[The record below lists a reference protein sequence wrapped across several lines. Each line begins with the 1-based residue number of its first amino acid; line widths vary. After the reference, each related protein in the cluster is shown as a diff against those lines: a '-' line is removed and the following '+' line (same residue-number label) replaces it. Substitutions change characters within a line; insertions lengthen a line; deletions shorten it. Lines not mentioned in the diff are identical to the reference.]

1 MNKYVLKFPQDVV
14 ENPILSETILET
26 GVLMNILRAK
36 VDYNEG
42 TIVVSIMGDEETQ
55 KKVVDLLKKKGVDIS
70 KLRKGIVNEE
80 DRCVSCGACI
90 AVCPAGAISFT
101 KDKNIAVER
110 EKCHRCGVCVE
121 ACPRRSLSIQQFE
134 Q

>member
-1 MNKYVLKFPQDVV
+1 MNKYVINFPQEIV

-26 GVLMNILRAK
+26 GVLLNILRAK

-55 KKVVDLLKKKGVDIS
+55 KKVVDLLRKKGVVVN
-70 KLRKGIVNEE
+70 KLKKSIVNEE
-80 DRCVSCGACI
+80 EKCVSCGACI

-101 KDKNIAVER
+101 KDKDIVVEK

-134 Q
+134 